1 MQRQVPTIQ
10 RVQKNVEVPT
20 KVQYIA
26 TVVDVPVVM
35 ERGSGHR
42 GCAGNC
48 GGATVSVHRQGRGRS
63 CDHVATS
70 SSSPKSSADSG
81 GASNSVH
88 RQSGCQIVRK
98 TVEIP
103 QVRFLDKVVDMPV
116 VSSFH
121 DAYSNVW

>member
-1 MQRQVPTIQ
+1 MWKYP
-10 RVQKNVEVPT
+10 
-20 KVQYIA
+20 KVQYIDK
-26 TVVDVPVVM
+26 VVDVPVVV

-42 GCAGNC
+42 GCAEDC

-63 CDHVATS
+63 CNHVATN

-88 RQSGCQIVRK
+88 RQSGCRIVRK

-103 QVRFLDKVVDMPV
+103 QVRFLVKVVDMPV

-121 DAYSNVW
+121 DTYSNVW